1 MAALFDEVFTP
12 TNIYEMLFFNV
23 KSVLEYPTL
32 EELEAQNKPL
42 FERWQYLAKTKYND
56 IPAGQFV
63 DMAVYSQKKYEENA
77 PYYPEY
83 SRIIAITY
91 ATLYLENGNIKREFK
106 KICNEDERLVIETF
120 MAELHVLSSAATK
133 SSPPFFPPL
142 CGHNIISHDIPLLI
156 KRFILLSSKFETS
169 QQLPLILKRCL
180 NIKPWES
187 GIVDTVN
194 VWKFNGYDN
203 MSLML
208 ISDFLKLKKSVDL
221 LPLDEISRYYWENIN
236 KNSKETLDFI
246 ALQSATQTNLVIQL
260 MNELRKF

>member
-1 MAALFDEVFTP
+1 MAALFDEVF
-12 TNIYEMLFFNV
+12 NASSIYEMLFFNI

-32 EELEAQNKPL
+32 EELEAQDKSL
-42 FERWQYLAKTKYND
+42 YERWLYLAKTKYND
-56 IPAGQFV
+56 KYPEDTKALTVYEQN
-63 DMAVYSQKKYEENA
+63 AV
-77 PYYPEY
+77 YYPEY

-91 ATLYLENGNIKREFK
+91 ATLYMENGQIKREFK

-120 MAELHVLSSAATK
+120 MAELHILSSAATK

-142 CGHNIISHDIPLLI
+142 CGHNIISQDIPLLI
-156 KRFILLSSKFETS
+156 KRFVKLGIN

-187 GIVDTVN
+187 GLVDTVN
-194 VWKFNGYDN
+194 VWKFNGYDS
-203 MSLML
+203 MPLML
-208 ISDFLKLKKSVDL
+208 ITDFLKLRKTVDL
-221 LPLDEISRYYWENIN
+221 LPLDKLSNYYWENVGVD
-236 KNSKETLDFI
+236 SKETLDFI

>member
-1 MAALFDEVFTP
+1 MAALFDEVF
-12 TNIYEMLFFNV
+12 NASSIYEMLFFNI

-32 EELEAQNKPL
+32 EELEAQDKSL
-42 FERWQYLAKTKYND
+42 YERWLYLAKTKYND
-56 IPAGQFV
+56 KYPEDTKALTVYEQN
-63 DMAVYSQKKYEENA
+63 AV
-77 PYYPEY
+77 YYPEY

-91 ATLYLENGNIKREFK
+91 ATLYMENGQIKREFK

-120 MAELHVLSSAATK
+120 MAELHILSSAATK

-142 CGHNIISHDIPLLI
+142 CGHNIISQDIPLLI
-156 KRFILLSSKFETS
+156 KRFVKLGIN

-187 GIVDTVN
+187 GLVDTVN

-203 MSLML
+203 MPLML
-208 ISDFLKLKKSVDL
+208 ITDFLKLRKTVDL
-221 LPLDEISRYYWENIN
+221 LPLDKLSNYYWENVGVD
-236 KNSKETLDFI
+236 SKETLDFI